1 MSVVRTQASCFRCM
15 FAEQELANHLFSTP
29 PICPRAPEPKRRSRK
44 GCWPCKGRKVK
55 CGEEHPTCANCQ
67 RTGEPLPIRIPRS
80 LHPLPSKLRD
90 DSMNLLYFHH
100 FLNHTAKVLVPYDDP
115 KSNPFRTILPQMAT
129 EIISPTAFGYNIPW
143 QAHLNLA
150 RDLMRKRLAY
160 LRENACNLEEDKI
173 CSFLWS
179 WFAYLDV
186 LGSLSGGVPGTNSP
200 GSWVLE
206 YTLFSNADSQHEIDC
221 IMGFTTRC
229 VQLLAQ
235 VADLARHCDLQR
247 IRPDTLLPQPN
258 WTPTQNSVQL
268 ARQLEGELMES
279 MARPSRPC
287 RHVRN
292 VETRDRQE
300 MVLMNEAFHWAG
312 LVHIHRRVY
321 GKRSGHADVQVPVQR
336 ILACMGCIRA
346 GGTAETGFLFPMFV
360 AGCNTQVERQRMGIL
375 ERLGRV
381 ESNGM
386 TQVRK
391 ARLLMQKVWE
401 TGQPW
406 EPLLSSEFIG

>member
-1 MSVVRTQASCFRCM
+1 MLAS
-15 FAEQELANHLFSTP
+15 L
-29 PICPRAPEPKRRSRK
+29 
-44 GCWPCKGRKVK
+44 
-55 CGEEHPTCANCQ
+55 
-67 RTGEPLPIRIPRS
+67 
-80 LHPLPSKLRD
+80 
-90 DSMNLLYFHH
+90 
-100 FLNHTAKVLVPYDDP
+100 
-115 KSNPFRTILPQMAT
+115 

-235 VADLARHCDLQR
+235 VADLARYCDLQR

-258 WTPTQNSVQL
+258 WTPTQNAVQL
-268 ARQLEGELMES
+268 ARQLEGRETCKWEIRSSGSVLLDWQPQP
-279 MARPSRPC
+279 RPP
-287 RHVRN
+287 
-292 VETRDRQE
+292 
-300 MVLMNEAFHWAG
+300 A
-312 LVHIHRRVY
+312 LVYWFDAVPDY
-321 GKRSGHADVQVPVQR
+321 GVNFTMPQIIKTWGTPAATSG
-336 ILACMGCIRA
+336 
-346 GGTAETGFLFPMFV
+346 
-360 AGCNTQVERQRMGIL
+360 
-375 ERLGRV
+375 
-381 ESNGM
+381 S
-386 TQVRK
+386 
-391 ARLLMQKVWE
+391 
-401 TGQPW
+401 
-406 EPLLSSEFIG
+406 

>member
-1 MSVVRTQASCFRCM
+1 MLAS
-15 FAEQELANHLFSTP
+15 L
-29 PICPRAPEPKRRSRK
+29 
-44 GCWPCKGRKVK
+44 
-55 CGEEHPTCANCQ
+55 
-67 RTGEPLPIRIPRS
+67 
-80 LHPLPSKLRD
+80 
-90 DSMNLLYFHH
+90 
-100 FLNHTAKVLVPYDDP
+100 
-115 KSNPFRTILPQMAT
+115 

-312 LVHIHRRVY
+312 LWEIRSSGSVLLDWQPQPRPPALVY
-321 GKRSGHADVQVPVQR
+321 WFDAVPDYGMNFTMPQIIKTWGTPAATSG
-336 ILACMGCIRA
+336 
-346 GGTAETGFLFPMFV
+346 
-360 AGCNTQVERQRMGIL
+360 
-375 ERLGRV
+375 
-381 ESNGM
+381 S
-386 TQVRK
+386 
-391 ARLLMQKVWE
+391 
-401 TGQPW
+401 
-406 EPLLSSEFIG
+406 